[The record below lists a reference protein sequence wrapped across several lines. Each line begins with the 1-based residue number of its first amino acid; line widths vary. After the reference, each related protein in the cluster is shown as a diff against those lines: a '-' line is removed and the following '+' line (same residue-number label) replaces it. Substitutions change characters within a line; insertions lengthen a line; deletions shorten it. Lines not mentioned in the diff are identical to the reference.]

1 MKTFTKKTK
10 IKKFCFLKFLLIESK
25 LMNFFDYIILV
36 VCTKK
41 NRLKRY
47 IKKWRKKKM
56 FYLLDKNQI
65 PAKKKLNIVII

>member
-1 MKTFTKKTK
+1 MK
-10 IKKFCFLKFLLIESK
+10 
-25 LMNFFDYIILV
+25 FFDFIILV
-36 VCTKK
+36 VAPKK

-47 IKKWRKKKM
+47 LKSGGKKEM